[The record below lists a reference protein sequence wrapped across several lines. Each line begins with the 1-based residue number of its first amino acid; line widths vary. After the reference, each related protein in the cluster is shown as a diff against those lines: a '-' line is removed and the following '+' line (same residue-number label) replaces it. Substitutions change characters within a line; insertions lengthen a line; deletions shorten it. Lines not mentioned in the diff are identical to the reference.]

1 MKTVTRIYAAVAAC
15 LIAMMSCDR
24 PDDSPV
30 QPSPPAE
37 KPEEKPSEKPEEK
50 PEEKPVATKDN
61 TYVIDGTEY
70 AFGSVAVT
78 NFGEYLCITASPA
91 ENVENFDAI
100 FEQDEYLYVAI
111 SPLLKGAEFDLMTE
125 QTLFTVISTIDGAAV
140 ESLAPGAVTEISEG
154 KCMFTYEDGKAS
166 VSILMKLDSGVE
178 LSAKMSAEEPA
189 LVVNENIFALN
200 GDTKPVRTAFH
211 ESKEGMT
218 TIYLTPAGISYFEEI
233 DITTYYAYI
242 TVEDSQCNGRT
253 MSVKDIECAG
263 YGDNLKGIYKS
274 SYDTEVTGTVNVLR
288 DPEDPSHYTVAAA
301 LDFEGNTLELRFD
314 GKAISTELKEEKES
328 AVIYDSKKQKIQD
341 VSLDKTSNPEF
352 TYSAIILTEDGTE
365 IRIKFPLAYI
375 DGVAHG
381 FSQSP
386 YLTITYG
393 EDIFSKATGYSGTVT
408 IGTEGGTITI
418 EATNYKNFEIFYQG
432 PYKIIE

>member
-1 MKTVTRIYAAVAAC
+1 
-15 LIAMMSCDR
+15 
-24 PDDSPV
+24 
-30 QPSPPAE
+30 
-37 KPEEKPSEKPEEK
+37 
-50 PEEKPVATKDN
+50 
-61 TYVIDGTEY
+61 
-70 AFGSVAVT
+70 
-78 NFGEYLCITASPA
+78 
-91 ENVENFDAI
+91 
-100 FEQDEYLYVAI
+100 
-111 SPLLKGAEFDLMTE
+111 
-125 QTLFTVISTIDGAAV
+125 
-140 ESLAPGAVTEISEG
+140 
-154 KCMFTYEDGKAS
+154 
-166 VSILMKLDSGVE
+166 
-178 LSAKMSAEEPA
+178 
-189 LVVNENIFALN
+189 
-200 GDTKPVRTAFH
+200 
-211 ESKEGMT
+211 MT

-253 MSVKDIECAG
+253 MSVKEIECAG

-328 AVIYDSKKQKIQD
+328 VVIYDGKKQKIQD

-432 PYKIIE
+432 PYKTIE